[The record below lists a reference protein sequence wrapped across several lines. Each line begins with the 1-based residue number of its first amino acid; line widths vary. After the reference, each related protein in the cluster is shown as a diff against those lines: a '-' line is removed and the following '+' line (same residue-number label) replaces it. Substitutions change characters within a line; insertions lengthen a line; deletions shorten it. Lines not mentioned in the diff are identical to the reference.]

1 MWAVATTRR
10 RPGAPPWCGC
20 CSSPTPVLGAAAL
33 EAAWGSSLD
42 FFSARGGVAGHEQ
55 SGAWSST
62 TAPVGSWGLG
72 PSEARCAPL
81 VRLLLL
87 SDPGSWCSGTGRG
100 LGQLPGL
107 FSTRGVVAHG
117 QLGVEQH
124 ESPKSPRGQLKR
136 GEMGPKATIFKRDRS
151 EMLVLFFA
159 LNRELGSWINLNQDP
174 GSTFEMHVLIYF
186 SIKIFFS
193 IIKIPDIYQK

>member
-1 MWAVATTRR
+1 MVCSIAGVFRLQSSKTACIGTESGLGQLPELRSTRGGVAGLEQRGVGWPRAPVAPAVGGRR
-10 RPGAPPWCGC
+10 RPGAPLWCGC
-20 CSSPTPVLGAAAL
+20 CSSLTPVLGAAAL
-33 EAAWGSSLD
+33 ESTKCTSLG
-42 FFSARGGVAGHEQ
+42 FVPVRGGVAGHEQ

-107 FSTRGVVAHG
+107 FRARRRRAWAAGRGAAREPQEPPWAAQKG
-117 QLGVEQH
+117 GN
-124 ESPKSPRGQLKR
+124 
-136 GEMGPKATIFKRDRS
+136 GP
-151 EMLVLFFA
+151 
-159 LNRELGSWINLNQDP
+159 
-174 GSTFEMHVLIYF
+174 
-186 SIKIFFS
+186 
-193 IIKIPDIYQK
+193 

>member
-1 MWAVATTRR
+1 M
-10 RPGAPPWCGC
+10 
-20 CSSPTPVLGAAAL
+20 
-33 EAAWGSSLD
+33 GSC
-42 FFSARGGVAGHEQ
+42 R
-55 SGAWSST
+55 W
-62 TAPVGSWGLG
+62 G

-136 GEMGPKATIFKRDRS
+136 GEMGPKATIF
-151 EMLVLFFA
+151 EA
-159 LNRELGSWINLNQDP
+159 LLRELAVETGGYCSGGVP
-174 GSTFEMHVLIYF
+174 C
-186 SIKIFFS
+186 
-193 IIKIPDIYQK
+193 